1 MKLLLTYLIF
11 IYSSTLLHSQRC
23 GEKLLLDGSDTY
35 VSSGFDTTNNWYAIT
50 SPYTNK
56 LRVNINNEYFSEVLD
71 NVKPPRFSPDGKKWA
86 YEGTINGVAKLF
98 TNDTTIILGNYIIGS
113 VHFSYSTNELLYT
126 YLNESSYIISY
137 RENKIVANNRN
148 SNVFLSSNGN
158 QIAFTVKM
166 GSNDILFVNGKE
178 IANDNK
184 ITPIGFW
191 ENGDFV
197 YTLFDGTQYSL
208 YIGNKRIESN
218 KREIPEVVI
227 NPNCNFMAFSYITLS
242 GQSFVASYTDKY
254 YEPSVGRA
262 YDFVSNLVVHTFE
275 EMFAYC
281 AGEQNKMNVVFNNTA
296 YPAGNSITYPQF
308 TNDGK
313 ELFFV
318 GCENNNC
325 FININGMQS
334 KLKGSFKSDD
344 NFYMKSASK
353 TFAYLSSTNLVLMNI
368 TEKMMHAGK
377 MMDKFQDIRYNPR
390 NGNYEA
396 LGLINNSLWLL
407 YCQ

>member
-23 GEKLLLDGSDTY
+23 GEKLLLDGSETY

-56 LRVNINNEYFSEVLD
+56 LRVNVNNQYFSEVLD

-113 VHFSYSTNELLYT
+113 VHFSYSTNELLYS
-126 YLNESSYIISY
+126 YLNESSYIIAY

-166 GSNDILFVNGKE
+166 GSNDLLFVNGKE

-197 YTLFDGTQYSL
+197 YTLFDGIQYSL
-208 YIGNKRIESN
+208 YIGN
-218 KREIPEVVI
+218 
-227 NPNCNFMAFSYITLS
+227 
-242 GQSFVASYTDKY
+242 
-254 YEPSVGRA
+254 
-262 YDFVSNLVVHTFE
+262 
-275 EMFAYC
+275 
-281 AGEQNKMNVVFNNTA
+281 
-296 YPAGNSITYPQF
+296 
-308 TNDGK
+308 
-313 ELFFV
+313 
-318 GCENNNC
+318 
-325 FININGMQS
+325 
-334 KLKGSFKSDD
+334 
-344 NFYMKSASK
+344 
-353 TFAYLSSTNLVLMNI
+353 
-368 TEKMMHAGK
+368 
-377 MMDKFQDIRYNPR
+377 
-390 NGNYEA
+390 
-396 LGLINNSLWLL
+396 
-407 YCQ
+407 